1 MRAHAGG
8 CAGRVLRARL
18 SFPSINFAGAE
29 FAGRGNPQAAETE
42 LFALLRPSSLATA
55 RNGVFQASVSRWTE
69 TPSRCGQTFARHN
82 AKRRVASPFDFPV
95 GVLSL

>member
-69 TPSRCGQTFARHN
+69 TRPGAGKLLPATMRNGVLRARL
-82 AKRRVASPFDFPV
+82 SFPV